1 MLIFSDKHSEE
12 SIIQKLHDD
21 LNDLDEA

>member
-1 MLIFSDKHSEE
+1 MLIFSDKHSEDN
-12 SIIQKLHDD
+12 IIQKLHDD